1 MWRYYPWVSKYRIL
15 MTPIYVVIQ
24 EKNACLLLTALRWN
38 SLAIFSHQYFQ
49 KKNFFLSFYTCF
61 LHIRICA
68 LFLARIIFWLSVIFT
83 QTNFSSLKFLTS
95 WMWSKAAAAY
105 ADRAQSLWT
114 IFETGRNGKQKVVQR
129 FKCVLLNGI
138 VSTTFC
144 GTFCLN
150 AKIWEEIKIIR
161 RKFSLECTT

>member
-1 MWRYYPWVSKYRIL
+1 MWRYYPWESKYRIL
-15 MTPIYVVIQ
+15 MTPTYVVIQ
-24 EKNACLLLTALRWN
+24 EKNACLLLTALLWN

-49 KKNFFLSFYTCF
+49 KTTFFSFFILAF
-61 LHIRICA
+61 LHIRIYA

-95 WMWSKAAAAY
+95 WMWSKVAAY
-105 ADRAQSLWT
+105 ADRALSLWT

-150 AKIWEEIKIIR
+150 AKIWKEIKIIR

>member
-61 LHIRICA
+61 FTYSYLCFISCQN
-68 LFLARIIFWLSVIFT
+68 LFFDCRLYSHKQISHLLS
-83 QTNFSSLKFLTS
+83 FSHLQCEAKQQQHMLIEHNLSEQY
-95 WMWSKAAAAY
+95 SKQVGMEN
-105 ADRAQSLWT
+105 RKL
-114 IFETGRNGKQKVVQR
+114 FNV
-129 FKCVLLNGI
+129 
-138 VSTTFC
+138 
-144 GTFCLN
+144 LN
-150 AKIWEEIKIIR
+150 A
-161 RKFSLECTT
+161 FC

>member
-49 KKNFFLSFYTCF
+49 KTTFFSFFILAF
-61 LHIRICA
+61 LHIRIYA

-138 VSTTFC
+138 VSPTFLWNVL
-144 GTFCLN
+144 F
-150 AKIWEEIKIIR
+150 
-161 RKFSLECTT
+161 ECENMKRDKNY